1 MAMPRRPSEGENV
14 RGFESITPNGRA
26 RDPSEP
32 RRKPSG
38 MGYPAAIPSSR
49 DDDGR
54 WGQFSPGREDDQG
67 ADHDW

>member
-1 MAMPRRPSEGENV
+1 MALPKRPAEGEGP

-38 MGYPAAIPSSR
+38 MDYAAPIPASR
-49 DDDGR
+49 DEGR

-67 ADHDW
+67 ADHDY